1 MAHKRYHFDEIFDE
15 TNNNDEVTSGI
26 ISSMYK
32 RCKSGFNS
40 TLICYGQTG
49 TGKTFTLM
57 GALDKLGKLLSLD
70 DDNSDSSASLM
81 FLELHGKKAY
91 DLIND
96 RKEIRLM
103 SDASEVVHARGAETR
118 EVMIGGGLSTE
129 VEFRRCLEKA
139 LQLRSVEV
147 TERNP
152 ISSRSHAVFTLKF
165 GNSKLTLVD
174 LAGSERNYETVKM
187 TPKQHR
193 ESGE

>member
-1 MAHKRYHFDEIFDE
+1 
-15 TNNNDEVTSGI
+15 
-26 ISSMYK
+26 
-32 RCKSGFNS
+32 
-40 TLICYGQTG
+40 
-49 TGKTFTLM
+49 
-57 GALDKLGKLLSLD
+57 
-70 DDNSDSSASLM
+70 
-81 FLELHGKKAY
+81 
-91 DLIND
+91 
-96 RKEIRLM
+96 
-103 SDASEVVHARGAETR
+103 
-118 EVMIGGGLSTE
+118 MIGGGLSTE